1 MSEAESPQPAPSEQ
15 APKTPAVR
23 VAPAAPPAGQ
33 SAGFRLIPPLE
44 KNPALLKLAR
54 TVPGRL
60 ALVACFTGLF
70 ALTGTKTWPQTGLVL
85 ALISVAPKLRR
96 LWLLGAALGWIY
108 LSPPLS
114 LSLLRELAAGQGVPG
129 LVSAWPLVVACV
141 LAFSAAYVALVRR
154 FPKSV
159 LGQHPVAG
167 LVLLLLALLAVSR
180 VVGGAAAVLLAAA
193 AMVLGRYLW
202 FFAYSVCAGLS
213 KDTAPFATRLGFMRP
228 FWGFTHVPFGKGSAY
243 LTKTEAAD
251 DEQFAVA
258 QLKGLKLLLW
268 ALVLVVV
275 MELLTALDGS
285 GAGGWLARLGWHPA
299 PLLPSYPEALESVLQ
314 GRPVA
319 WGQRWLALIVFF
331 LEEVTNVA
339 VFGHL
344 AIATARMAGFNAFR
358 NTYRPFASTSI
369 AEFYNRFY
377 YYFKELLVDC
387 FFFPTYFAYFR
398 KSPRLRLFFAT
409 LASAGLGNFLFHFLR
424 DDAYLFRLGFGRA
437 LVAYQAYALYA
448 LVLGVAIGIS
458 QARSL
463 ARQRRAPTGARRIL
477 AIAGVL
483 TFYCLVSVVDGTD
496 HEHTLADYARY
507 LASLFG
513 F

>member
-1 MSEAESPQPAPSEQ
+1 MSQAESRQPAPSEEG
-15 APKTPAVR
+15 PKPPAVR
-23 VAPAAPPAGQ
+23 AAPIPPAGR
-33 SAGFRLIPPLE
+33 SAGWRLLPQLE
-44 KNPALLKLAR
+44 KNATLLKWAR
-54 TVPGRL
+54 TLPGRL
-60 ALVACFTGLF
+60 VLVACFTGLF
-70 ALTGTKTWPQTGLVL
+70 ALTGTKTWPLTGVVL

-96 LWLLGAALGWIY
+96 LWLLGAALGWIF

-114 LSLLRELAAGQGVPG
+114 LSVLRELAAKQGAPG
-129 LVSAWPLVVACV
+129 LVSAWPAVVACI
-141 LAFSAAYVALVRR
+141 LAFSAGYVSLVRR
-154 FPKSV
+154 WPKSV
-159 LGQHPVAG
+159 LGRHPVAG
-167 LVLLLLALLAVSR
+167 LILLVLALLAASGA
-180 VVGGAAAVLLAAA
+180 VGGAASVLLAAA

-213 KDTAPFATRLGFMRP
+213 KDTAPFATRLGFLRP
-228 FWGFTHVPFGKGSAY
+228 FWGFTLVPFGKGSAY
-243 LTKTEAAD
+243 LQKVEAAD

-258 QLKGLKLLLW
+258 QLKGLKLLVW
-268 ALVLVVV
+268 ALALSLVL
-275 MELLTALDGS
+275 ELLTAIDGS
-285 GAGGWLARLGWHPA
+285 GPGGWLARLGWHPA

-319 WGQRWLALIVFF
+319 WGLRWLALIVFF

-409 LASAGLGNFLFHFLR
+409 LVSAGLGNFLFHFLR
-424 DDAYLFRLGFGRA
+424 DDAYIFRLGFGRA

-448 LVLGVAIGIS
+448 LILGVAIGIS

-463 ARQRRAPTGARRIL
+463 ARKRKAPTGVRRIL

-483 TFYCLVSVVDGTD
+483 TFYCLVSIVDGTD
-496 HEHTLADYARY
+496 HEHTIADYARY